1 MPSDFKDGIEKL
13 KPCPF
18 CGGAAWSEDH
28 PQHGARI
35 YCNCDECLGPSTT
48 ALTMQDAIVQW
59 NTRTTPDRSEARER
73 IAALA
78 YRFWSIHPSEISAKN
93 ITREQFYAREITA
106 LINNLVQDEAS
117 PAETISGR
125 AYGLDVIDRLS
136 KRKLTCRE
144 LARYIWDRAKNT
156 PLAFEQDI
164 ARLIANERRQAVE
177 RSEASIRADEREKC
191 AAIAE
196 GFEPTGV
203 LAQPTGEIAAAIRK
217 GGLHD

>member
-1 MPSDFKDGIEKL
+1 MGDDAIEL

-18 CGGAAWSEDH
+18 CKSIDGPHLYTVTDGDGNDMEAYVQCED
-28 PQHGARI
+28 
-35 YCNCDECLGPSTT
+35 CDAQGPTRME
-48 ALTMQDAIVQW
+48 AHDAVSNW
-59 NTRTTPDRSEARER
+59 NTRPEPDRSEARER
-73 IAALA
+73 IARLL
-78 YRFWSIHPSEISAKN
+78 ISAMPSLG
-93 ITREQFYAREITA
+93 FDGAYSLARDIA
-106 LINNLVQDEAS
+106 GLVPDEAS
-117 PAETISGR
+117 PVETISGR

-191 AAIAE
+191 AANHN
-196 GFEPTGV
+196 TSK
-203 LAQPTGEIAAAIRK
+203 K
-217 GGLHD
+217 GN